1 MFFPVF
7 GKASRKALYRG
18 IICAY
23 GLFPYAFFLCPKF
36 KRRKM
41 LMNDISKECA
51 FFQSAKNIQKNGAYY
66 TDLDHARRI
75 GYLFDFDSAEEISV
89 LEASAGDGEALLAV
103 TGKLEKGRRHMKLFL
118 VELNEETFKEKIEG
132 REVFDY
138 VLNADFLDG
147 VKISNSKFTFAF
159 ANWPYGTSKDG
170 KSRME
175 TKFLEKEG
183 NYLATGAYIAMVV
196 PKAALEDGEFR
207 RKLLAYYEV
216 CGLWRFDN
224 EVYKEFRQFV
234 VVGRKKPVSG
244 YRKELLE
251 AFEEKLRD
259 FENIPFL
266 PVSDEEPEEKF
277 VVKKSFESDI
287 VYFTKKVF
295 NPGDFMQHIHKSVL
309 FTSARVTNDIF
320 IPHYSADRELRPL
333 LPLTK
338 DMSYICAVQG
348 QGEGLCGSAE
358 HKDLHLQRGSVK
370 VGRKMSLEG
379 EEGRKYVCEKIRS
392 RVRQTVIENNGRV
405 TQFG

>member
-1 MFFPVF
+1 M
-7 GKASRKALYRG
+7 S
-18 IICAY
+18 
-23 GLFPYAFFLCPKF
+23 
-36 KRRKM
+36 
-41 LMNDISKECA
+41 DISKECA

-66 TDLDHARRI
+66 TDLNHARRI

-118 VELNEETFKEKIEG
+118 VELSEETFKGKLEG
-132 REVFDY
+132 REEFDY

-159 ANWPYGTSKDG
+159 ANWPYGISKDG
-170 KSRME
+170 KSRLE

-183 NYLATGAYIAMVV
+183 NYLASGAYLAMVV

-207 RKLLAYYEV
+207 RKLFANYEV
-216 CGLWRFDN
+216 CGLWRFDDA
-224 EVYKEFRQFV
+224 VYREFRQFAI
-234 VVGRKKPVSG
+234 VGRKKPVSG

-251 AFEEKLRD
+251 AFEERLGD

-266 PVSDEEPEEKF
+266 PDSDKEPEEKF
-277 VVKKSFESDI
+277 VVKKSSESDI

-295 NPGDFMQHIHKSVL
+295 NPGDYLNHIQKSLL

-320 IPHYSADRELRPL
+320 IPHYSADRELKPL

-348 QGEGLCGSAE
+348 QGEGLCGSVG

-370 VGRKMSLEG
+370 VSRKMSVEG
-379 EEGRKYVCEKIRS
+379 EEGSEYVCEKIRS
-392 RVRQTVIENNGRV
+392 QVQQTVIENNGRV

>member
-1 MFFPVF
+1 M
-7 GKASRKALYRG
+7 
-18 IICAY
+18 
-23 GLFPYAFFLCPKF
+23 

-41 LMNDISKECA
+41 LVSDISKECA

-66 TDLDHARRI
+66 TDLGHARRI
-75 GYLFDFDSAEEISV
+75 GYLFDFDSADEISV

-118 VELNEETFKEKIEG
+118 VELSEETVKGRLEG
-132 REVFDY
+132 REEFDY

-159 ANWPYGTSKDG
+159 ANWPYGVSKDG

-175 TKFLEKEG
+175 TKFLEKEC
-183 NYLATGAYIAMVV
+183 NYLATGAYLAMVV

-207 RKLLAYYEV
+207 RKLLANYEV
-216 CGLWRFDN
+216 CGLWRFDD
-224 EVYKEFRQFV
+224 EVYREFRQFA

-251 AFEEKLRD
+251 AFEAKLQD
-259 FENIPFL
+259 YGNIPYL
-266 PVSDEEPEEKF
+266 PETDGEQGEKF
-277 VVKKSFESDI
+277 VVKKSCEKDI

-295 NPGDFMQHIHKSVL
+295 NPIDFLQHIQKSAL

-348 QGEGLCGSAE
+348 QGEGLCGSAGN
-358 HKDLHLQRGSVK
+358 KDLHLQRGSVT
-370 VGRKMSLEG
+370 VSRKMSLEG
-379 EEGRKYVCEKIRS
+379 EEGRKYVCEKTRS
-392 RVRQTVIENNGRV
+392 QVRQIVIENNGRV

>member
-1 MFFPVF
+1 
-7 GKASRKALYRG
+7 
-18 IICAY
+18 
-23 GLFPYAFFLCPKF
+23 
-36 KRRKM
+36 
-41 LMNDISKECA
+41 MNDISKECA

-75 GYLFDFDSAEEISV
+75 GYLFDFDSAGEISV

-103 TGKLEKGRRHMKLFL
+103 TGKLEKGRKHMKLFL
-118 VELNEETFKEKIEG
+118 VELSENTFKERLEG

-170 KSRME
+170 KSRLE

-183 NYLATGAYIAMVV
+183 NYLATGAYLAMVV
-196 PKAALEDGEFR
+196 PKAVLQDMEFR
-207 RKLLAYYEV
+207 RKLLANYEI
-216 CGLWRFDN
+216 CGLWRFDDKA
-224 EVYKEFRQFV
+224 YREFKQFV
-234 VVGRKKPVSG
+234 VVGRKKALSG
-244 YRKELLE
+244 YRKEL
-251 AFEEKLRD
+251 FED
-259 FENIPFL
+259 FETGLEDFGNIPYL
-266 PVSDEEPEEKF
+266 PKSEGEQGEKF
-277 VVKKSFESDI
+277 VVKESYEKDI
-287 VYFTKKVF
+287 VYFTKKLF
-295 NPGDFMQHIHKSVL
+295 NPGDFMQHIQKSVL

-320 IPHYSADRELRPL
+320 IPHYSADRELKPL

-348 QGEGLCGSAE
+348 KGEGLCGSAGN
-358 HKDLHLQRGSVK
+358 KDLHLQRGSVK
-370 VGRKMSLEG
+370 VSRKMSVEG

-392 RVRQTVIENNGRV
+392 QVRQTVIENNGRV

>member
-1 MFFPVF
+1 
-7 GKASRKALYRG
+7 
-18 IICAY
+18 
-23 GLFPYAFFLCPKF
+23 
-36 KRRKM
+36 
-41 LMNDISKECA
+41 MNDISKECA